1 MRKAANLHC
10 TSRLTASRIILLGE
24 APNDSTGVMQP
35 SSHTSKSILLID
47 GKGADR
53 QYYTERLKH
62 SCPELLIYQAASG
75 RKGLELY
82 YAKVIDCV
90 ILELRLP
97 DMSGFEVLTTLI
109 PVARV
114 PEVPVIILTV
124 VSNLPLLQV
133 AKLNGAQAILQKLT
147 ASGDQLVT
155 AVEKGLAR
163 VQRDHNKR

>member
-1 MRKAANLHC
+1 MH
-10 TSRLTASRIILLGE
+10 
-24 APNDSTGVMQP
+24 P
-35 SSHTSKSILLID
+35 SPHTSKSILLID
-47 GKGADR
+47 GNADDR
-53 QYYTERLKH
+53 QYYAERLKQ
-62 SCPELLIYQAASG
+62 SCPDLLIYEAASG
-75 RKGLELY
+75 KSGLELY
-82 YAKVIDCV
+82 YANLIDCV

-133 AKLNGAQAILQKLT
+133 ARLNGAQAILQKLT
-147 ASGDQLVT
+147 ASGDQLVA

-163 VQRDHNKR
+163 VQTDPKKR